1 MDTQSRTV
9 LAARER
15 KAFERLMPRLEKS
28 FLDRIEPAEWETYS
42 RRIQHHFPDLFE
54 KLYELYGQ
62 QYDFFY
68 HLEGIL
74 NSITEMWLVRPAEM
88 KALDALREADPH
100 WYQSPRMAGAMCYVD
115 LFADDLAGMR
125 EKLPYLTELGITYL
139 HLMPVFKVPRGD
151 NDGGYAVSSYR
162 ETNPNLG
169 TMEQLAEL
177 ASELRHRGISLC
189 LDFVLNHTSDEHDWA
204 QRALAG
210 DEEYQEYYRM
220 FPDRELPKEYE
231 RSMAA
236 VFPDEH
242 PGAFTYRST
251 IGKWIWTTFHNYQW
265 DLNYENPAVLN
276 RMLEEA
282 LFLANQGVEILRM
295 DAVAFLGKRQGT
307 NCQNL
312 PEAHS
317 ILRAMNAAVRIA
329 APATVFKSEAIV
341 HPDEVKKYI
350 DLKECQ
356 LSYDPQLM
364 SLLWNSLATRDIRPL
379 KQAMEKRFDIE
390 VGCEW
395 VNYLR
400 CHDDIGWAFSD
411 SDIATSGVDTKAH
424 RRFLTDFY
432 CGRFP
437 GSFARGL
444 PFQEDRTTGDAR
456 VSGTCASLVG
466 LEKSIEEKDAHE
478 IDLSVRRIHLLHGV
492 VVTIGGIPLIYLGD
506 EIATL
511 NDYAYEDNADKVGDT
526 RWLHRGKFDWDRAD
540 GRSSLE
546 TIVGRVHAG
555 ILRLIRLREQTRAFD
570 RAKTELVDTGN
581 DHVLGYFRNSVDS
594 SVLVLA
600 NFSEHSQTVEG
611 RHLRMLGLRRTVIDI
626 LSGQTVTAMHE
637 LLIEPYQ
644 MLVLARPL

>member
-1 MDTQSRTV
+1 
-9 LAARER
+9 
-15 KAFERLMPRLEKS
+15 
-28 FLDRIEPAEWETYS
+28 
-42 RRIQHHFPDLFE
+42 
-54 KLYELYGQ
+54 
-62 QYDFFY
+62 
-68 HLEGIL
+68 
-74 NSITEMWLVRPAEM
+74 
-88 KALDALREADPH
+88 
-100 WYQSPRMAGAMCYVD
+100 
-115 LFADDLAGMR
+115 
-125 EKLPYLTELGITYL
+125 
-139 HLMPVFKVPRGD
+139 
-151 NDGGYAVSSYR
+151 
-162 ETNPNLG
+162 
-169 TMEQLAEL
+169 
-177 ASELRHRGISLC
+177 
-189 LDFVLNHTSDEHDWA
+189 
-204 QRALAG
+204 
-210 DEEYQEYYRM
+210 M
-220 FPDRELPKEYE
+220 FPDRELPDEYE

-236 VFPDEH
+236 VFPDDH
-242 PGAFTYRST
+242 PGAFTYRSS

-265 DLNYENPAVLN
+265 DLNYENPTVLN

-295 DAVAFLGKRQGT
+295 DAVAFLGKRRGT
-307 NCQNL
+307 SCQNL
-312 PEAHS
+312 PESHS
-317 ILRAMNAAVRIA
+317 ILRAMNAAVQIA

-364 SLLWNSLATRDIRPL
+364 ALLWNSLATRDIRSL
-379 KQAMEKRFDIE
+379 KQAMEKRFEIGD
-390 VGCEW
+390 GCEW

-411 SDIATSGVDTKAH
+411 NDIASFGFDTKTH

-466 LEKSIEEKDAHE
+466 LEKSIHEKDEQE

-492 VVTIGGIPLIYLGD
+492 MVTMGGIPLIYLGD

-511 NDYAYEDNADKVGDT
+511 NDYAYENNADKAGDS
-526 RWLHRGKFDWDRAD
+526 RWLHRNRFDWERAEE
-540 GRSSLE
+540 RNSLE

-581 DHVLGYFRNSVDS
+581 DHVLGYFRSSADS

-600 NFSEHSQTVEG
+600 NFSEHAQTVEG

-637 LLIEPYQ
+637 LSVEPYQ